1 MEVRITFMSELFI
14 KGETLADCA
23 KQWEQMKLFS
33 DEANQH
39 DACSIELVSVEDAE
53 TYKYIRLEFDHA
65 YD

>member
-53 TYKYIRLEFDHA
+53 TFNDMLSEFNKV
-65 YD
+65 

>member
-1 MEVRITFMSELFI
+1 MEVRLTFMSELFI
-14 KGETLADCA
+14 KGETLADCV

-53 TYKYIRLEFDHA
+53 TFNDMLSEFNKV
-65 YD
+65 

>member
-1 MEVRITFMSELFI
+1 MEIRITFMSELFI

-39 DACSIELVSVEDAE
+39 EACTIELVSIEDAE
-53 TYKYIRLEFDHA
+53 TYKDLMSDFNKL
-65 YD
+65 

>member
-1 MEVRITFMSELFI
+1 MEIRITFMSELFI

-39 DACSIELVSVEDAE
+39 EACMIELVSIEDAE
-53 TYKYIRLEFDHA
+53 TYKDLMSDFNKL
-65 YD
+65 

>member
-1 MEVRITFMSELFI
+1 MEIRITFISEVFI

-39 DACSIELVSVEDAE
+39 EACPIELVSVEDAE
-53 TYKYIRLEFDHA
+53 TYKDLMSDFNKL
-65 YD
+65 

>member
-1 MEVRITFMSELFI
+1 MEIRITFMSELFI

-53 TYKYIRLEFDHA
+53 TFNDMLSEFNKV
-65 YD
+65 

>member
-1 MEVRITFMSELFI
+1 MEIRITFRSEVFI

-39 DACSIELVSVEDAE
+39 EACTIELVSVEDAE
-53 TYKYIRLEFDHA
+53 TYKDLMSDFNKL
-65 YD
+65 

>member
-1 MEVRITFMSELFI
+1 MEIRITFRSEVFI

-53 TYKYIRLEFDHA
+53 TYKDLMSDFNKIV
-65 YD
+65 

>member
-1 MEVRITFMSELFI
+1 MEVRITFRSEVFI

-23 KQWEQMKLFS
+23 KQWEQMELFS

-53 TYKYIRLEFDHA
+53 TYKDLMSDFNKIV
-65 YD
+65 

>member
-1 MEVRITFMSELFI
+1 MEVRITFMSKLFI
-14 KGETLADCA
+14 KGETLADCV

-53 TYKYIRLEFDHA
+53 TFNDMLSEFNKV
-65 YD
+65 

>member
-1 MEVRITFMSELFI
+1 MEIRITFRSEVFI

-23 KQWEQMKLFS
+23 KQWEQMELFS

-53 TYKYIRLEFDHA
+53 TYKDLMSDFNKIV
-65 YD
+65 